1 MREIKFRAW
10 DKERGIMKVPYF
22 HEFEDINIQFEDDEL
37 AFMQYT
43 GLKDKNGVE
52 IYESDILG
60 EVSDDWGNC
69 VVEYHNGLLCAK
81 SIKYGTYRPMNS
93 EGTATPYRAI
103 QHYEGFEVIGNMYE
117 NLELLGDRGVK
128 SL

>member
-1 MREIKFRAW
+1 MNREIKFRAW

-52 IYESDILG
+52 SYIYDIAKDEFG
-60 EVSDDWGNC
+60 NIFEITDD
-69 VVEYHNGLLCAK
+69 YMLLAHLQT
-81 SIKYGTYRPMNS
+81 IK
-93 EGTATPYRAI
+93 
-103 QHYEGFEVIGNMYE
+103 FEIIGNIYQ
-117 NLELLGDRGVK
+117 NAELLE
-128 SL
+128 

>member
-1 MREIKFRAW
+1 MSREIKFRAW

-52 IYESDILG
+52 IYENDLAKI
-60 EVSDDWGNC
+60 
-69 VVEYHNGLLCAK
+69 NGRIYQIVYSNGAYGLVDVKSGDFWHCAC
-81 SIKYGTYRPMNS
+81 NL
-93 EGTATPYRAI
+93 ATSSF
-103 QHYEGFEVIGNMYE
+103 GEVIGNIYE
-117 NLELLGDRGVK
+117 HSHLLD
-128 SL
+128 S